1 VTRGRPSTRALVV
14 AGVLVALLLAGVVS
28 FYASSAPD
36 GLNRVAEDQGI
47 ARAERDH
54 PASDGPMAGYRA
66 RGVEND
72 RLSGLV
78 AGVSGALVVL
88 ALFGGLTLVLRRR
101 RDADA
106 DAADAD
112 RATPRP
118 DDRSEV

>member
-1 VTRGRPSTRALVV
+1 VTRRPSTRTLVV

-47 ARAERDH
+47 SRAERDH
-54 PASDGPMAGYRA
+54 PGSDGPMAGYRA

-88 ALFGGLTLVLRRR
+88 ALFGGLTFVLRRR
-101 RDADA
+101 KES
-106 DAADAD
+106 DAADY
-112 RATPRP
+112 
-118 DDRSEV
+118 RSEV

>member
-1 VTRGRPSTRALVV
+1 VSGRRPSTRALVV

-54 PASDGPMAGYRA
+54 PASNGPMAGYRA
-66 RGVEND
+66 RGVDND

-78 AGVSGALVVL
+78 AGVSGALLVL
-88 ALFGGLTLVLRRR
+88 VLFGGLTFVLRRR
-101 RDADA
+101 KEA

-112 RATPRP
+112 AAARRT

>member
-1 VTRGRPSTRALVV
+1 MTGRRPSTRALVV

-54 PASDGPMAGYRA
+54 AAADGPMAGYRA
-66 RGVEND
+66 RGVGND
-72 RLSGLV
+72 RVSGLV
-78 AGVSGALVVL
+78 AGVSGALLVL
-88 ALFGGLTLVLRRR
+88 VLFGGLTFVLRKRKES
-101 RDADA
+101 DAEDTG
-106 DAADAD
+106 
-112 RATPRP
+112 RA

>member
-1 VTRGRPSTRALVV
+1 VNRGRRPSTRVLVV
-14 AGVLVALLLAGVVS
+14 AGVLVALLLAGVAS

-47 ARAERDH
+47 SRTERDH
-54 PASDGPMAGYRA
+54 PGADGPMAGYRT

-88 ALFGGLTLVLRRR
+88 ALFGGLTFVLRRR

-106 DAADAD
+106 GDEN
-112 RATPRP
+112 RRTPART
-118 DDRSEV
+118 DDRTEV

>member
-1 VTRGRPSTRALVV
+1 MSRPSTRAVVV
-14 AGVLVALLLAGVVS
+14 AGVVVALLLAGVAS

-47 ARAERDH
+47 AQTERDH
-54 PASDGPMAGYRA
+54 AAADGPMAGYRA

-78 AGVSGALVVL
+78 AGVTGALVVL

-101 RDADA
+101 AGADEADARDGADA
-106 DAADAD
+106 DDARADH
-112 RATPRP
+112 
-118 DDRSEV
+118 RSEV

>member
-1 VTRGRPSTRALVV
+1 VSARRPSTRALVV
-14 AGVLVALLLAGVVS
+14 AGVVVALLLAGVAS
-28 FYASSAPD
+28 YYASSAPD
-36 GLNRVAEDQGI
+36 GLNRVAEDHGI

-54 PASDGPMAGYRA
+54 AAADGPMAGYRT

-88 ALFGGLTLVLRRR
+88 AIFGGLTLVLRRR
-101 RDADA
+101 KEADDADT
-106 DAADAD
+106 AAT
-112 RATPRP
+112 RA